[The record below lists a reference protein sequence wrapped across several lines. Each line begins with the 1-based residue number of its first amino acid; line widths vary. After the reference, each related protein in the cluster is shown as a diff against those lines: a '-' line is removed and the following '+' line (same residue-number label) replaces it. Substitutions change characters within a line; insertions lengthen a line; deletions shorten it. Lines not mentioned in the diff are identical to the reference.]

1 MNEKLLELFYFQVTD
16 IWQRFCDIH
25 NELYNITL
33 EEYSALLS
41 SDIDKLEILIK
52 TKEETIARIN
62 DVEKIRS
69 NLITKINEYL
79 PTESKINSVKELL
92 SLMNTVE
99 KNKSDSTTHFLFKF
113 NELLIDLIDKIQ
125 IQNKKNQQFL
135 NKAIFSLKEIREGM
149 SGKKSYN
156 VYNRSGATVSKDL
169 TK

>member
-1 MNEKLLELFYFQVTD
+1 MNQQLLELFYFQVTD
-16 IWQRFCDIH
+16 IWQRFCDFH

-33 EEYSALLS
+33 EEYTALLS

-52 TKEETIARIN
+52 AKEETIAQIN
-62 DVEKIRS
+62 DVEKIRAG
-69 NLITKINEYL
+69 LIAKINEHL
-79 PTESKINSVKELL
+79 EESEKIKSVKDLL
-92 SLMNTVE
+92 SLMNSVE
-99 KNKSDSTTHFLFKF
+99 NNSSDPTTHFLFKF
-113 NELLIDLIDKIQ
+113 NQLLIDLIEKIQ
-125 IQNKKNQQFL
+125 AQNKKNQQFL